1 MKPWTL
7 RPADDFHLSLR
18 QRLTSLRRETGFVAT
33 LCRAA
38 WWGLVRTLSTGVSP
52 SRSARARKPAQI
64 RPFVLVANHA
74 SHIDA
79 LTLSAGLPMSLCDR
93 TSALAAGD
101 TFFTHLSISVFAAL
115 ALNALPIWR
124 RQTKRDYLTQLRE
137 RLAERSCVYLIFPE
151 GTRSRDGSM
160 AQFKPGLGALVAGTE
175 IPVVPCH
182 IAGAHRAW
190 PPSAKFPRPR
200 KIMLRIGQ
208 PITFAGVENDPD
220 GWRDIAARAE
230 SAVRA
235 LAPAQP

>member
-38 WWGLVRTLSTGVSP
+38 WWSLVRLYLFAFHRLEVHG
-52 SRSARARKPAQI
+52 RANLPNVA
-64 RPFVLVANHA
+64 PFILVANHA

-124 RQTKRDYLTQLRE
+124 RQTKRDHLTQLRE
-137 RLAERSCVYLIFPE
+137 RLGERRSVYLIFPE

-190 PPSAKFPRPR
+190 PPSAPFPRPR
-200 KIMLRIGQ
+200 KIALRIGQ
-208 PITFAGVENDPD
+208 PIIFAEVKNDPE